1 MKKLWVFCFDQ
12 DELNMNELVSLII
25 EISFTMGILI
35 QAYRNTVRKLD
46 DKWNQLIEKQYTSS

>member
-1 MKKLWVFCFDQ
+1 
-12 DELNMNELVSLII
+12 MNELVSLII
-25 EISFTMGILI
+25 EISFTMGILT